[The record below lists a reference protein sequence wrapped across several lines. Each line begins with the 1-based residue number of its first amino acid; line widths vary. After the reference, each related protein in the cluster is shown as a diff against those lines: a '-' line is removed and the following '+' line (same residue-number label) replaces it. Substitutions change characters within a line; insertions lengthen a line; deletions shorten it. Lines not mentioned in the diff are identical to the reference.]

1 MTSSTA
7 REVVLEARGIT
18 KRFPGVLAL
27 DDVYLQVKRGSCHAL
42 VGENGAGKST
52 LGKVLAGLLR
62 QDAGQV
68 SLDGMPVHF
77 AGPLDAIRSG
87 IGIVHQELSFCEN
100 LSVAENLC
108 LDDPPA
114 RGPFVDRAEM
124 ERRARQ
130 WLRQIRLDVD
140 PWQLVGD
147 LPVSKQQL
155 TQVAGAVGRGAKVL
169 IFDEPTSS
177 LSRYESQVLF
187 EQIRELLSQAV
198 SCIYVSHRM
207 EEVFELCDT
216 VTVLRDG
223 RVVGTCPVND
233 LTRDDLVRMMIGRTV
248 EGRPSDRTV
257 VLGPEL
263 LRVQGLSS
271 PRKFSDIGFS
281 VHGGEIVGL
290 AGLVGSGRTEVA
302 LAIFGL
308 DPLSCGEV
316 TVAGQAVER
325 RDPTTMMRLG
335 VGLVPEDR
343 KRHGLVLGMSAKEN
357 ISLPVLDSLS
367 RFGWIRSRA
376 ERDLA
381 AKFFA
386 AMSVKAPSLDAVA
399 AGLSGG
405 NQQKLVMA
413 KWLAAQCRVLILD
426 EPTRGVDV
434 GAKAEIHSL
443 VRAMA
448 DDGRGVLVISSELPE
463 LLNLCDRI
471 LVLRNGRIVGE
482 VRAEQASEEG
492 LMRLMTGVE
501 ARTA

>member
-1 MTSSTA
+1 M
-7 REVVLEARGIT
+7 LEARGIT

-27 DDVYLQVKRGSCHAL
+27 DDVALQVRRASCHAL

-52 LGKVLAGLLR
+52 LGKVLAGLLM

-68 SLDGMPVHF
+68 LLDGRPVHF
-77 AGPLDAIRSG
+77 TGPLDAIRAG

-114 RGPFVDRAEM
+114 RGPFVDRREM
-124 ERRARQ
+124 ERRARA
-130 WLRQIRLDVD
+130 WLRRIHLDVD
-140 PWQLVGD
+140 PWCLVGD
-147 LPVSKQQL
+147 LPISKQQL
-155 TQVAGAVGRGAKVL
+155 AQVAGAVGRGAKVL

-177 LSRYESQVLF
+177 LSLYETQVLF
-187 EQIRELLSQAV
+187 EQIRELLSQGV

-223 RVVGTCPVND
+223 QVVGTCPAVD
-233 LTRDDLVRMMIGRTV
+233 LTRDDLIRMMIGRVV
-248 EGRPSDRTV
+248 ESRPTNSRV
-257 VLGPEL
+257 SLGPEL
-263 LRVQGLSS
+263 LRVKGLTS
-271 PRKFSDIGFS
+271 PRRFFDINLT

-308 DPLSCGEV
+308 DPLVQGEV
-316 TVAGQAVER
+316 AVAGQAIER
-325 RDPTTMMRLG
+325 RSPTTMMRLG

-343 KRHGLVLGMSAKEN
+343 KRHGLVLGMSAKDN

-367 RFGWIRSRA
+367 QFGWVNARA
-376 ERDLA
+376 ERELA
-381 AKFFA
+381 TRFFT

-413 KWLAAQCRVLILD
+413 KWLAAQCQVLLLD

-482 VRAEQASEEG
+482 VQAEQATEEG

-501 ARTA
+501 TMSA

>member
-1 MTSSTA
+1 M
-7 REVVLEARGIT
+7 LEAQGIT

-27 DDVYLQVKRGSCHAL
+27 DDVALRVRRASCHAL

-52 LGKVLAGLLR
+52 LGKVLAGLIR
-62 QDAGQV
+62 PDAGQV
-68 SLDGMPVHF
+68 LLEGKPVRF
-77 AGPLDAIRSG
+77 GGPLDAIRAG
-87 IGIVHQELSFCEN
+87 IGIVHQELAFCEN

-114 RGPFVDRAEM
+114 RGLFVDHVEM
-124 ERRARQ
+124 ERRTKA
-130 WLRQIRLDVD
+130 WLQRINLDVD
-140 PWQLVGD
+140 PWHLVGD
-147 LPVSKQQL
+147 LPISKQQL
-155 TQVAGAVGRGAKVL
+155 AQVAGAVGRGAKVL

-177 LSRYESQVLF
+177 LSLYETQVLF
-187 EQIRELLSQAV
+187 EQIRELRSQGV

-223 RVVGTCPVND
+223 HLVGTCPVAD
-233 LTRDDLVRMMIGRTV
+233 LTRDDLVRMMIGRVV
-248 EGRPSDRTV
+248 EGRPSERGV
-257 VLGPEL
+257 PFGPEL
-263 LRVQGLSS
+263 LRVAGLSS
-271 PRKFSDIGFS
+271 PRKFTDIGFA
-281 VHGGEIVGL
+281 VRGGEIVGL

-308 DPLSCGEV
+308 DPFVQGEV
-316 TVAGQAVER
+316 AVAGQIVEQR
-325 RDPTTMMRLG
+325 SPTTMMRMG

-343 KRHGLVLGMSAKEN
+343 KRYGLVLGMSAKDN

-367 RFGWIRSRA
+367 RFGWVNAGA
-376 ERDLA
+376 ERELA

-386 AMSVKAPSLDAVA
+386 AMRVKAPSLDAVA

-405 NQQKLVMA
+405 NQQKLVIA

-434 GAKAEIHSL
+434 GAKTEIHSL

-448 DDGRGVLVISSELPE
+448 SEGRGVVVSSSELPE

-471 LVLRNGRIVGE
+471 LVLRNGRLVGE
-482 VRAEQASEEG
+482 VLAGQATEEG

-501 ARTA
+501 TMTA